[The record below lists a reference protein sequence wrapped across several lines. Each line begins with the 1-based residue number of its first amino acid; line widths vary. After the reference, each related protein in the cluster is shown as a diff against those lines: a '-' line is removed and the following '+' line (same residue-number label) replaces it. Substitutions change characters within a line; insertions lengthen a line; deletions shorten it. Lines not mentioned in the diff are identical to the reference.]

1 MRDCPCPG
9 YHMRISLGLGPRDGE
24 VPRVPHTNGG
34 HARAYRAG
42 LQACPTFKTSCVIG
56 LFNTATRNPVPTAC
70 MPPDGHGARQTWG
83 GSWPK
88 GTVPG
93 RLFFRRTG
101 VSLKNWYRYTK
112 SLYRTDFG
120 GFEIDVSRFP
130 HHFRQKGDHCHQRP
144 WQIGATRRFLTKTC
158 RNRVR

>member
-24 VPRVPHTNGG
+24 VPRVPHANGG

-88 GTVPG
+88 GTVPAD
-93 RLFFRRTG
+93 FFPSHWRQSEKLVPVHKNKKTRKLLRET
-101 VSLKNWYRYTK
+101 SREYREFLKVKRHNGYIR
-112 SLYRTDFG
+112 
-120 GFEIDVSRFP
+120 EI
-130 HHFRQKGDHCHQRP
+130 
-144 WQIGATRRFLTKTC
+144 TRI
-158 RNRVR
+158 